1 MDVLAYPLAYP
12 LAFLLGLAF
21 NFNPSC
27 GSATAVWVATQKETH
42 RLILLVSIR
51 IAIFAAMG
59 AAAGLVGAALRP
71 PWGAL
76 MLATAAYL
84 LFSTVRQLRH
94 GAASTCSLPHGSQA
108 LPWLLAA
115 APPPSAYIGLAIF
128 FGGFDA
134 PSPLRG
140 ALILTAIGLG
150 LSFPV
155 IVVIA
160 KPQLRSGWRA
170 RIANDPRSAKVQ
182 VGFQLS
188 GAAVLTAVGLA
199 FLLLQDFHRPLLE
212 VL

>member
-1 MDVLAYPLAYP
+1 MDVLAYP

-59 AAAGLVGAALRP
+59 AAAGLFGAALRP

-128 FGGFDA
+128 FGGV
-134 PSPLRG
+134 RC
-140 ALILTAIGLG
+140 ALSA
-150 LSFPV
+150 
-155 IVVIA
+155 A
-160 KPQLRSGWRA
+160 WRA
-170 RIANDPRSAKVQ
+170 DPDCDRTRPVVPGHRRDCQTNYAPELVDW
-182 VGFQLS
+182 VGHSPERLQAMRDGLDALKRQ
-188 GAAVLTAVGLA
+188 GAA
-199 FLLLQDFHRPLLE
+199 QIED
-212 VL
+212 